1 MNHRWEVVRRAIVE
15 AAHYP
20 LGPAERRPPATVE
33 ATGCRRDRPPR
44 PHSWEAACDIREPT
58 YRSLLWRLRPRRL
71 SGEER
76 RVYTLSSDAISTASP
91 ICNDLYHAT
100 ASLSD
105 FHAASP
111 PQPTIQREPK

>member
-20 LGPAERRPPATVE
+20 LGPTERRPPATVE
-33 ATGCRRDRPPR
+33 ATGCRGDRPRLPPR
-44 PHSWEAACDIREPT
+44 FKARIRFF
-58 YRSLLWRLRPRRL
+58 L
-71 SGEER
+71 GQ